1 MVTTGERVRLAEAYL
16 DAGDALQALDMLAPL
31 QDELV
36 GNDAAQLL
44 LARAYYH
51 SAQLGRA
58 QTTLERLVDSAPSDH
73 YARFLLGRTLE
84 RRSRPAAALRHYRLA
99 AAMAANPE
107 YRERLEQVQTRLRD
121 TDRTE
126 QDPPS

>member
-1 MVTTGERVRLAEAYL
+1 VVTTGDRVRLAEAYL
-16 DAGDALQALDMLAPL
+16 DAGDALQALDMLSPL
-31 QDELV
+31 HQELD
-36 GNDAAQLL
+36 GNHAGQLL

-84 RRSRPAAALRHYRLA
+84 RRHRPAAALMHYRLA
-99 AAMAANPE
+99 AAMATNPE
-107 YRERLEQVQTRLRD
+107 YHERLDQVQARLRD
-121 TDRTE
+121 AGRPA
-126 QDPPS
+126 QDLP